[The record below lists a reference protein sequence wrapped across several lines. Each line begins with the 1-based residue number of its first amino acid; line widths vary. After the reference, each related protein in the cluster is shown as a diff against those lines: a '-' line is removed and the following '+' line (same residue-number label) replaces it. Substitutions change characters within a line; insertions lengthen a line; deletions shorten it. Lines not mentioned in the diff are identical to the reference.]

1 MVLQLSFFRLL
12 RILSGMIFL
21 MTVQNLFQNHTLL
34 LPIPKKADAQVFMIF
49 DQSAFMHCIVQNHIL
64 SSWPIS
70 WNVSWLNVFKG
81 INRPSLLDDKVVIMW
96 FSVMSAWD
104 MSFQG
109 KNCRHER
116 PLSLLYQRSMTVWN
130 ETFNEHRGL
139 VWSGCLVWYL
149 LRKSLDVYQVF
160 VLLGIPLLFLIYFFT
175 DDILIFCQ
183 TNLEE
188 VENLIDVLQTFQAV
202 CGQTISH
209 LKSAATFLHDFN
221 QS

>member
-1 MVLQLSFFRLL
+1 MEAPGLDGFTTEFFQASSDIIRDD
-12 RILSGMIFL
+12 ILNDCPEFISKS
-21 MTVQNLFQNHTLL
+21 HTSSPHTKESRRPSVHDFR
-34 LPIPKKADAQVFMIF
+34 PIGFYALYCTK
-49 DQSAFMHCIVQNHIL
+49 SYL

-70 WNVSWLNVFKG
+70 WNVSLLKVFKG
-81 INRPSLLDDKVVIMW
+81 INSPSLLDDKVVIMW
-96 FSVMSAWD
+96 FSVVSAWD

-160 VLLGIPLLFLIYFFT
+160 VLLGIPLLFLIYF
-175 DDILIFCQ
+175 LLMIF
-183 TNLEE
+183 
-188 VENLIDVLQTFQAV
+188 
-202 CGQTISH
+202 
-209 LKSAATFLHDFN
+209 
-221 QS
+221 